1 LSKSCYKTPMKY
13 PLLFIFCIFIS
24 ISANA
29 QLDSQQK
36 STAIPAEENKD
47 AKSSSLDIKP
57 SDIESLNTINEGKL
71 NGISVPNSDN
81 NIEIAKEEFSMF
93 GDEEFANPAE
103 LYKKQLKKNL
113 KIKNQAEIIQYGET
127 TNQFLGDFKTGSKF
141 VNIVYRDH
149 EYFDGD
155 RIRVYYND
163 DVIER
168 NILLEGQYK
177 GFKLTLKEGF
187 NKIDFQALNQGTS
200 GPNTAEFKVMDDN
213 GVIISS
219 NQWNL
224 ATGVKA
230 TIVFVKE

>member
-1 LSKSCYKTPMKY
+1 MKNT
-13 PLLFIFCIFIS
+13 LLFIFCFFIFIS
-24 ISANA
+24 ASA

-36 STAIPAEENKD
+36 STVISAEENND
-47 AKSSSLDIKP
+47 AESSSLTIKP
-57 SDIESLNTINEGKL
+57 SETENLNTINEGKI
-71 NGISVPNSDN
+71 NGISVPNSDH
-81 NIEIAKEEFSMF
+81 NIDIAEEEFSMF
-93 GDEEFANPAE
+93 GGEEFANPAE

-113 KIKNQAEIIQYGET
+113 RIKNQAETIQYGET
-127 TNQFLGDFKTGSKF
+127 SNQFLGDFETNSKF

-168 NILLEGQYK
+168 NILLEGEYK
-177 GFKLTLKEGF
+177 GFKLDLEKGF

>member
-1 LSKSCYKTPMKY
+1 MKHK
-13 PLLFIFCIFIS
+13 LLFIFCLFIS
-24 ISANA
+24 ITASA
-29 QLDSQQK
+29 QLDSQDK

-47 AKSSSLDIKP
+47 ADSPSLDIKP
-57 SDIESLNTINEGKL
+57 VENNNNLNTINDGKV
-71 NGISVPNSDN
+71 NGMSVPDRNQ
-81 NIEIAKEEFSMF
+81 NIELAEEEFSMF
-93 GDEEFANPAE
+93 GGEEFANPAE
-103 LYKKQLKKNL
+103 LYKKSLKKNL
-113 KIKNQAEIIQYGET
+113 RIKAEAETIQYGST
-127 TNQFLGDFKTGSKF
+127 TNQFLGDFETDSKF

-168 NILLEGQYK
+168 NILLENQYK
-177 GFKLTLKEGF
+177 GFKLNLKEGF

-200 GPNTAEFKVMDDN
+200 GPNTAEFQVMDDN

>member
-1 LSKSCYKTPMKY
+1 MY
-13 PLLFIFCIFIS
+13 
-24 ISANA
+24 
-29 QLDSQQK
+29 QK
-36 STAIPAEENKD
+36 S
-47 AKSSSLDIKP
+47 
-57 SDIESLNTINEGKL
+57 
-71 NGISVPNSDN
+71 
-81 NIEIAKEEFSMF
+81 
-93 GDEEFANPAE
+93 
-103 LYKKQLKKNL
+103 LKKNL
-113 KIKNQAEIIQYGET
+113 RIRAEAETIQYGST
-127 TNQFLGDFKTGSKF
+127 TNQFLGDFETSAKF

-168 NILLEGQYK
+168 NILLENQYK
-177 GFKLTLKEGF
+177 GFKLNLKEGF

-200 GPNTAEFKVMDDN
+200 GPNTAEFQVMDDK